1 MAVSVKTHSFTL
13 EPGTVARLKSRITK
27 GSASTLLSRM
37 MLEYMDALDDGLQ
50 QARAKLTKSEASAI
64 LDVQNGAIAQPI
76 SMWLE
81 NSLPLQ
87 IHDSIPDGIADK
99 WEIDAPALVEKL
111 QAMSQIERWALL
123 DWAAR
128 FWAGDIKDLQ
138 AVPKAVAGFLEG

>member
-1 MAVSVKTHSFTL
+1 MATTVKTHSFTL
-13 EPGTVARLKSRITK
+13 EPGLVKRFKARITN

-50 QARAKLTKSEASAI
+50 QAQAKITKNEASAI
-64 LDVQNGAIAQPI
+64 LDVQNGTVTQPI

-87 IHDSIPDGIADK
+87 IYDSIPDGIAEK
-99 WEIDAPALVEKL
+99 WKIDAPSLVEKL
-111 QAMSQIERWALL
+111 QAMSQIERWALI

-138 AVPKAVAGFLEG
+138 AVPKTVAGFLEG